1 MLDDFFLRA
10 LVSGV
15 GVAMIAG
22 PFGCFIIWRRL
33 SYFGDT
39 LSHAALLGVAISVL
53 LELDLTLAVFAVA
66 GLISIILLSLQ
77 RRTSLP
83 SDALLGLLAHSIL
96 AVGLVAL
103 AFMTWV
109 RIDLMGLLFGDI
121 LAVSPADIGMIWLGG
136 GFVLACLVGIWRPLF
151 AGTVSADLA
160 QAEGMRPRRAELI
173 FTLLIALVI
182 AIAMKIVGVLLITG
196 LLILPAAAARNLA
209 GGPVQMAFISVG
221 TGLCAVI
228 SGLFGSLEWNT
239 PSGPSIIV
247 ASLIIFVI
255 SLAPW
260 RKLIFLKSSPPAAPL
275 RSGKSGLE

>member
-10 LVSGV
+10 LVAGV

-160 QAEGMRPRRAELI
+160 QAEGMRPRRVELI